1 MIRSACCRLAILLAR
16 QFCDCLCDRIN
27 DFIGFGDIDFA

>member
-1 MIRSACCRLAILLAR
+1 LLADEPILLAC

>member
-1 MIRSACCRLAILLAR
+1 MTPILLAR

-27 DFIGFGDIDFA
+27 DFSGFIGIDFA